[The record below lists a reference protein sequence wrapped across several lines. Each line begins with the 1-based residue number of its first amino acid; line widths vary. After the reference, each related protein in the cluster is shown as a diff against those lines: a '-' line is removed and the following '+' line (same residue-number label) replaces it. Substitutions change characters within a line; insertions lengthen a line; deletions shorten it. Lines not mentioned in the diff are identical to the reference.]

1 MKRLFLLTLLLILC
15 WQPAFADD
23 LKIVDQFIQENVE
36 TVLRAVRNEELDQ
49 QEKKARVMEVVDRV
63 FNLPLMAKLTLGR
76 KHWSS
81 FNAQQREEFTGL
93 FVKQMQ
99 SIYMSQLELAADA
112 KVTFDPPQL
121 KKNKAYMLTLAETN
135 NEPIKI
141 LYKLYKSK
149 GNWRIY
155 DVEIQGVSIVK
166 SYGQQYNQI
175 LRDGSYE
182 DLVTKI
188 KQKIEQNLKESTAK
202 K

>member
-1 MKRLFLLTLLLILC
+1 MKRLFLLTLLLTLC

-36 TVLRAVRNEELDQ
+36 TVLQAVRNEELDQ
-49 QEKKARVMEVVDRV
+49 QGKRAKVMEVVNRV

-121 KKNKAYMLTLAETN
+121 KKNKAYMLTLAETK

-188 KQKIEQNLKESTAK
+188 KQKIEQNLQESTAK